1 MSAPASPVPA
11 ASAPVTML
19 VTRRVKAGHAQSFEQ
34 TMGQMMAAAA
44 VFPGHLGGHLIR
56 PGEAGDDGAEGAAD
70 FWHVIFAFDTPEHLH
85 AWQTSPARA
94 LGLAAVAPHTEG
106 EQQVRQLTGLGHWF
120 AEPKGPPQVPPPR
133 WKVAVV
139 TWLGICP
146 TVFVLFLLLGELLA
160 PWPLLPRVMLLT
172 ALVVVVMTWG
182 VAPRLTT
189 WLKPWLYPARTGR

>member
-1 MSAPASPVPA
+1 M
-11 ASAPVTML
+11 SAPVTVL
-19 VTRRVKAGHAQSFEQ
+19 VTRRVKPGHADAFEQ
-34 TMGQMMAAAA
+34 TMGRMIEAAAG
-44 VFPGHLGGHLIR
+44 FPGHLGGHLIR
-56 PGEAGDDGAEGAAD
+56 PGEGADGGDEPDL
-70 FWHVIFAFDTPEHLH
+70 WHVIFAFDTPDHLQ
-85 AWQTSPARA
+85 AWQDSPARA

-106 EQQVRQLTGLGHWF
+106 EQQMRQLTGLGHWF

-172 ALVVVVMTWG
+172 ALVVIVMTW
-182 VAPRLTT
+182 VLAPRLTT
-189 WLKPWLYPARTGR
+189 WLKPWLYPQAPQSKPATETGRTS